1 MSLPDKDGDGIPDDQ
16 DNDLCDSSSIQ
27 LEGGALFSGIGNTT
41 LSTTA
46 FIDTEASGEIIVQ
59 APHALILKSSSHA
72 LILKSSSVR
81 INSGIGF
88 SVENGGLFSIV
99 SQADVCGSP

>member
-1 MSLPDKDGDGIPDDQ
+1 MPDKDGDGIPDDQ

-59 APHALILKSSSHA
+59 APHALILKSSS
-72 LILKSSSVR
+72 VR